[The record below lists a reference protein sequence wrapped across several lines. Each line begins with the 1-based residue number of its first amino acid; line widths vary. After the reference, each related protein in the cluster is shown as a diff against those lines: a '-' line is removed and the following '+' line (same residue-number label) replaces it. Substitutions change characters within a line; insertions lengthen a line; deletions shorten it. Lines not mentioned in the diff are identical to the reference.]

1 MEMKGSRRPFDGPRV
16 EPGLKKA
23 RLAEDAAP
31 DGRGFI
37 QQRPVGSGLVS
48 SRFQHSDRGDGESSD
63 SVRGPFSQQQH
74 HELVRQYKA
83 ALAEL
88 TFNSKPIITN
98 LTIIAGENSHAARGI
113 AATICTHI
121 LEVIFWILMHFSFPN
136 LVLYFFICMEW
147 KGDSFTKSS
156 CLLFLNY

>member
-1 MEMKGSRRPFDGPRV
+1 MKGSRRPFDGSRI
-16 EPGLKKA
+16 EPGLKKP

-31 DGRGFI
+31 DLSSNGRGFM
-37 QQRPVGSGLVS
+37 QQRPVASGSVS
-48 SRFQHSDRGDGESSD
+48 SRFQHSDRGDAESSD

-98 LTIIAGENSHAARGI
+98 LTIIAGENLHAARGI
-113 AATICTHI
+113 AATICTNI
-121 LEVIFWILMHFSFPN
+121 LEVIFWVLIIMHFSFPN
-136 LVLYFFICMEW
+136 LVLCFF
-147 KGDSFTKSS
+147 
-156 CLLFLNY
+156 